1 MQQIYINILVQNDT
15 FITIINTFMI
25 YSVYL
30 NLISALVR
38 IYLIVKYFNTTP

>member
-30 NLISALVR
+30 NLISELVR